1 MGGPRLPVFTGVSVC
16 VCAKYKVDLI
26 DKSARIGY
34 LKKIINIKCILYIPT
49 KFHDDRNLSY
59 TCM

>member
-1 MGGPRLPVFTGVSVC
+1 MHPLMWRHLTHDNVIMMSMSGTNLQMVLC

-34 LKKIINIKCILYIPT
+34 LKKIINIQK
-49 KFHDDRNLSY
+49 
-59 TCM
+59 